1 MSFIR
6 YHDGPEVARENP
18 RRVTW
23 TESQANA
30 RRYDLWLRAV
40 EVGLPDPTCTE
51 SLRRHTPEE
60 LAALWLMN
68 PRTVRDGIKRA
79 RRRRAGVRE
88 ARDGC

>member
-6 YHDGPEVARENP
+6 HRDGAPVTRENP

-51 SLRRHTPEE
+51 RSRRYRPDE
-60 LAALWLMN
+60 LAALWLMH
-68 PRTVRDGIKRA
+68 PRTVRDGIKQA
-79 RRRRAGVRE
+79 RRRRAALE
-88 ARDGC
+88 ARDAR

>member
-1 MSFIR
+1 MASFIPYR
-6 YHDGPEVARENP
+6 DGPGIARENP

-40 EVGLPDPTCTE
+40 EVGLYDPTCDCPRPH
-51 SLRRHTPEE
+51 SPEE

-79 RRRRAGVRE
+79 RRRRVALGGSRD
-88 ARDGC
+88 AR